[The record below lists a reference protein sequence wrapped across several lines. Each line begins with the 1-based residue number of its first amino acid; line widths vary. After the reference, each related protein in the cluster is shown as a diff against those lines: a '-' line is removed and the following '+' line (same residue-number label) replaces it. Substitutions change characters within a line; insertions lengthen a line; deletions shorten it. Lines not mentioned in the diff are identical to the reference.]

1 MKFSE
6 MTTREA
12 LDVIAKIS
20 PDVAELAGDEEIA
33 KIRKSVAGDR
43 NKTFYDVMADLI
55 QLFTVKHKAA
65 TVRILAALEGKT
77 VDELME
83 TPFEEAALHT
93 VYSSIEDVMLVYGF
107 FLRMALLM

>member
-6 MTTREA
+6 MSTKDA
-12 LDVIAKIS
+12 FDVIAQIS

-33 KIRKSVAGDR
+33 KIRKSIAENR
-43 NKTFYDVMADLI
+43 NFYDVMADLI

-93 VYSSIEDVMLVYGF
+93 VYSSIEDVMLLYGF